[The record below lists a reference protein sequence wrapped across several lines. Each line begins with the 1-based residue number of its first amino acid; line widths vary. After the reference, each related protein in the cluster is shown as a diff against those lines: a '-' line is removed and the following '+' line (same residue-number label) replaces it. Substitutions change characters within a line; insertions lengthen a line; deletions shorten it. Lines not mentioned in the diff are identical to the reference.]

1 MHPLFSISRIT
12 ITVLLLSINFFT
24 GNLFAQA
31 PAIKYTN
38 PHSYIIN
45 APITSLAPTNTGGS
59 VPAAIYGQVS
69 TLAGIGGSGGS
80 ANGPVQTATFYQ
92 PRDAAIDGLGN
103 IYVTDDNNTI
113 RKITPAGLVVPFAGS
128 GDIGFADGTGAAASF
143 ANPTSLAVDQAGNVY
158 VCDNNNA
165 AIRKITPAGV
175 VSTIAGNGTVGFAD
189 GTGATARFNA
199 PCGITLDAAGNIY
212 VADQF
217 NSSIRKITPAGVV
230 TTLAGDGFYGSADG
244 TGSNARFSQPND
256 VAVDAAGNVYVCDG
270 GNNKIKKITPAGV
283 VTTFAGNGTTG
294 YADGTGTGAAFHF
307 PTGVVIDVAGNLY
320 VADALYNQRIR
331 KITPAGVVTTLAGS
345 GNIGF
350 VNGIGTS
357 ASFSYPYGIAI
368 DNGGYLYI
376 ADNQNQAFRKIGLS
390 GYTIDKSLPAGLVF
404 DPKTGI
410 ISGTPT
416 VLSPPAEYTI
426 AAYNVSGSS
435 STIVNIQVVLSLP
448 LLPSVITFPPPLVV
462 HIDPDNILDPG
473 ATSTNTETPITY
485 TSSNPDV
492 AYVGADGQIHV
503 IAPGATIIT
512 AYQSGNENYSPATPV
527 PRTFTITQDQV
538 ISFPAIPVKNTC
550 SADFPLGAQPSNS
563 TIPLTYLSSNPAV
576 ANVSA
581 TGTVHIISPGTTTIT
596 VSQNGNTLY
605 NAAIPASQVLT
616 VAALVTPSVSITPE
630 GYLSCDG
637 LTLTYT
643 AIPVNAGSNPT
654 YQWKL
659 NGQISGDN
667 TAAYISSTLKGGD
680 IITCV
685 VTNNDGCVP
694 VSSPVSNTA
703 SLTSY
708 PYTTISVTITSSVN
722 GTVAIGTPITFK
734 AIPSANVQDNPI
746 FQWQVNG
753 QNTGTNSPTFTAKTL
768 LNGDVV
774 TCTMISGGKCVL
786 NPSVRSNAIRVS
798 VSYTALIVI
807 PNTFTP
813 NGDGI
818 NDTWEIVALLAYPQ
832 CTVNIYNRY
841 GAIVYR
847 SIGYQQPWDGRT
859 GGKPLPGGTY
869 YYVINPENGSQKL
882 SGPITIIR

>member
-31 PAIKYTN
+31 PAIKYTT
-38 PHSYIIN
+38 PHKYAIN
-45 APITSLAPTNTGGS
+45 LPIPSLTPTNTGGP
-59 VPAAIYGQVS
+59 VPATIYGQVS
-69 TLAGIGGSGGS
+69 TLAGNGAPGSFYTVTGVAVDPTGNVFIEDWSNNLIYKLTPSGNLLIFAGHAS
-80 ANGPVQTATFYQ
+80 AGW
-92 PRDAAIDGLGN
+92 DDGLGTAASFDQPDGIVSDAAGN
-103 IYVTDDNNTI
+103 LYVSDQLSHLI
-113 RKITPAGLVVPFAGS
+113 RKITPGGLV
-128 GDIGFADGTGAAASF
+128 T
-143 ANPTSLAVDQAGNVY
+143 
-158 VCDNNNA
+158 
-165 AIRKITPAGV
+165 
-175 VSTIAGNGTVGFAD
+175 TIAGTPYSPGAINGTGSA
-189 GTGATARFNA
+189 AMFNSPRGLA
-199 PCGITLDAAGNIY
+199 VDAAGNIY
-212 VADQF
+212 VADQANNLIRKVTAAGVVTTYAGSGAAGSANGPVLSATF
-217 NSSIRKITPAGVV
+217 NTPTGVGLDVSGNLYVAEAGNNMIRKITPAGIV
-230 TTLAGDGFYGSADG
+230 TTFATGFNFPRELRADG
-244 TGSNARFSQPND
+244 TG
-256 VAVDAAGNVYVCDG
+256 NVYVADQQS
-270 GNNKIKKITPAGV
+270 NTIKRISPSGA
-283 VTTFAGNGTTG
+283 VTTVAGTG
-294 YADGTGTGAAFHF
+294 GTGATNGNGNIATFNG
-307 PTGVVIDVAGNLY
+307 PLGLALDGKGNLF
-320 VADALYNQRIR
+320 VGETGNNDVR
-331 KITPAGVVTTLAGS
+331 KIV
-345 GNIGF
+345 I
-350 VNGIGTS
+350 
-357 ASFSYPYGIAI
+357 
-368 DNGGYLYI
+368 
-376 ADNQNQAFRKIGLS
+376 S
-390 GYTIDKSLPAGLVF
+390 GYTIDKLLPAGLVF
-404 DPKTGI
+404 DPKTGTI
-410 ISGTPT
+410 TGTPT
-416 VLSPPAEYTI
+416 ALSPPTNYTI
-426 AAYNVSGSS
+426 TAYNGSGSN
-435 STIVNIQVVLSLP
+435 STIVNIQVVQDII
-448 LLPSVITFPPPLVV
+448 LLPSVITFPPPVVV
-462 HIDPDNILDPG
+462 HIDPDNILHPG
-473 ATSTNTETPITY
+473 VTSTNTETSITY

-492 AYVGADGQIHV
+492 AYVEADGLIHV
-503 IAPGATIIT
+503 IAPGVTIIT

-538 ISFPAIPVKNTC
+538 INFPAIANKFTC
-550 SADFPLGAQPSNS
+550 DTDFPTGAQSSNS

-576 ANVSA
+576 ATVSA
-581 TGTVHIISPGTTTIT
+581 TGNVHIISAGTTTIT
-596 VSQNGNTLY
+596 VSQSGNILY

-616 VAALVTPSVSITPE
+616 VADLVTPSVSIPE
-630 GYLSCDG
+630 GYSSCDG

-643 AIPVNAGSNPT
+643 AITVNAGSNPT

-659 NGQISGDN
+659 NGQNSGAN
-667 TAAYISSTLKGGD
+667 KAAYISSTLKDGD

-786 NPSVRSNAIRVS
+786 NPSVRANAITVS
-798 VSYTALIVI
+798 VSYTSLIVI